1 MSNIRH
7 LPVAPT
13 KAAEHGSGAHIDR
26 HRHDQHQLVYVSRG
40 VIAVQTEA
48 GGWVAAADRA
58 VWVPAGCWHEHR
70 FHGASA
76 FHTVGFPVAD
86 PPLPPAAPTV
96 VAVSALLREL
106 LVACTDPALP
116 HAEEVRLRAVIR
128 DRLHRAPQEPVSLPA
143 PRDARLAAACA
154 IVAARLEEPRTLRS
168 LAREAAASERT
179 LARLFRAEF
188 GMTYPQWR
196 TNVRVYQAMILLAGG
211 ASVTAAARRC
221 GFATPSSFVDTFRRA
236 TSQTP
241 GAFRARERAAG
252 G

>member
-1 MSNIRH
+1 MSKIRH
-7 LPVAPT
+7 MPVAPT
-13 KAAEHGSGAHIDR
+13 KSTEHGSGAFIDR

-58 VWVPAGCWHEHR
+58 VWIPAGCWHEHR

-76 FHTVGFPVAD
+76 FHTVGFPAAD
-86 PPLPPAAPTV
+86 PPLPVGAPTV
-96 VAVSALLREL
+96 VAVGPLLREL
-106 LVACTDPALP
+106 LVACTDADLPA
-116 HAEEVRLRAVIR
+116 AEESRLRAVIR

-143 PRDARLAAACA
+143 PQDGRLAAACA
-154 IVAARLEEPRTLRS
+154 SAAARLDEPRTLRS
-168 LAREAAASERT
+168 LAREAGASERT

-211 ASVTAAARRC
+211 TSVTTAALRC
-221 GFATPSSFVDTFRRA
+221 GFATPSAFVDTFRRA
-236 TSQTP
+236 TGQTP
-241 GAFRARERAAG
+241 GVYRAREQSG

>member
-13 KAAEHGSGAHIDR
+13 KATEHGSGAYIDR

-40 VIAVQTEA
+40 VLAVQTEA

-76 FHTVGFPVAD
+76 FHTVGFPIAD
-86 PPLPPAAPTV
+86 PPLPAGAPTV

-106 LVACTDPALP
+106 LVACTDADLP

-128 DRLHRAPQEPVSLPA
+128 DRLHRAPQEPVQLPIA
-143 PRDARLAAACA
+143 RDGRLAAACVL
-154 IVAARLEEPRTLRS
+154 VADRLDEPRTLSS
-168 LAREAAASERT
+168 LARDAGASERT

-196 TNVRVYQAMILLAGG
+196 TNVRVYRAMILLAGG
-211 ASVTAAARRC
+211 LPVTTVAHRC

-236 TSQTP
+236 TGQTP
-241 GAFRARERAAG
+241 GVYRAREQAG
-252 G
+252 

>member
-1 MSNIRH
+1 MSKIRH
-7 LPVAPT
+7 MPVAPT
-13 KAAEHGSGAHIDR
+13 KVTEHGSGAFIDR

-58 VWVPAGCWHEHR
+58 VWIPAGCWHEHR

-76 FHTVGFPVAD
+76 FHTVGFPPRD
-86 PPLPPAAPTV
+86 PPLPAGAPTV
-96 VAVSALLREL
+96 VAVGPLLREL

-116 HAEEVRLRAVIR
+116 QDEEVRLRAVIR
-128 DRLHRAPQEPVSLPA
+128 DRLHRAPQEPVALPA
-143 PRDARLAAACA
+143 ARDGRLAAACA
-154 IVAARLEEPRTLRS
+154 IAADRLEEPRTLSS
-168 LAREAAASERT
+168 LARLAGASERT

-196 TNVRVYQAMILLAGG
+196 TNVRVYRAMILLAGG
-211 ASVTAAARRC
+211 LPVTAVAHRC

-236 TSQTP
+236 TGLTP
-241 GAFRARERAAG
+241 GVYQARERAG
-252 G
+252 GA